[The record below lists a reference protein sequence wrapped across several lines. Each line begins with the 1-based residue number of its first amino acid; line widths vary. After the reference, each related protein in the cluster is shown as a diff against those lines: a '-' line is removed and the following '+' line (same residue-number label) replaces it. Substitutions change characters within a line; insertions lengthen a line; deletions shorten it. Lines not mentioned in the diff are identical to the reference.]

1 MPLNKEGIAQLKFDL
16 RSNAERYSQ
25 DTFGQLSAECGT
37 VCCMA
42 GWCLRR
48 EMGEQAFAYVVLNL
62 IWVTQPTWQRH
73 CIFVGARQLGITLLP
88 NTGIIGRGTTGI
100 IGRGAPQI
108 LMGAP
113 QIFMGH
119 SHWPLDLG
127 RRYADAMAASDH
139 YAMVEVACDALD
151 RMDEYGDI
159 AALPAAKSVE
169 YGLSAIEEVLLCR

>member
-48 EMGEQAFAYVVLNL
+48 EIGEQEFAYVVLNL
-62 IWVTQPTWQRH
+62 IWVARDTWQRK

-88 NTGIIGRGTTGI
+88 DTGTICRGV
-100 IGRGAPQI
+100 
-108 LMGAP
+108 P

-127 RRYADAMAASDH
+127 RRYSDAMTAFPNSDH
-139 YAMVEVACDALD
+139 HAMVEAACDALD
-151 RMDEYGDI
+151 RMDEYGNI

-169 YGLSAIEEVLLCR
+169 YGLSAIEEIMLCR

>member
-16 RSNAERYSQ
+16 RSNAKRYAQ
-25 DTFGQLSAECGT
+25 DTFGQRVGGDCGT
-37 VCCMA
+37 ACCMA

-48 EMGEQAFAYVVLNL
+48 EIGEQKFTNAVDDLT
-62 IWVTQPTWQRH
+62 WMTQFVWQRR

-88 NTGIIGRGTTGI
+88 DTDICRGV
-100 IGRGAPQI
+100 
-108 LMGAP
+108 P

-119 SHWPLDLG
+119 SHWPLDLW
-127 RRYADAMAASDH
+127 RRYSNAMTAFPNSDH
-139 YAMVEVACDALD
+139 HAMVEVACDALD